1 MASIIYRKIILP
13 IEKDEMASE
22 FLIPRSKGKNE

>member
-1 MASIIYRKIILP
+1 MASIIYRKIIP